1 MRGREITLWLDER
14 WYDALSKQLK
24 GETLEGHLENV
35 LDEMCNQLPQR
46 EYERTSHELWAEQQ
60 AEEEAR
66 EAARRFAVFHVTE
79 SGSSDYIL
87 AEENLELLSGRPPS
101 AQLHPQAARRGAPT
115 ALSKRCRA
123 PSGSLR
129 WSSTPMCRSGWTTP
143 AGWWVPTTSTL
154 DCGDM
159 EAVSIMDGWK
169 RFRIRDVSTAAYFAM
184 KKGNAAPDERWR
196 IFLDRL
202 EERSLIQEPEPEYLT
217 GSRRLCAEDISFA
230 EDIIQNDNLLEFYM
244 EVSFNADEVFGTD
257 VCTSENDDWL
267 NIYANYDL
275 DARRVCDT
283 LEVYLQRGNG
293 DEEAFKYRLSA
304 EEQALLL
311 PKMNTYCQEHW
322 GQSLEECSADY
333 LAEQSKELPEMQM

>member
-24 GETLEGHLENV
+24 GETLEEHLENI

-46 EYERTSHELWAEQQ
+46 EYERISHELWAEQQ

-79 SGSSDYIL
+79 NGSSDYIL
-87 AEENLELLSGRPPS
+87 AEEKLELLS
-101 AQLHPQAARRGAPT
+101 AARRLRSYIRKPPDEAPYRFVETLLHIQRISQEEFNSYVSERLDNTGRVVGAYDID
-115 ALSKRCRA
+115 
-123 PSGSLR
+123 
-129 WSSTPMCRSGWTTP
+129 
-143 AGWWVPTTSTL
+143 L
-154 DCGDM
+154 DSGDM

-169 RFRIRDVSTAAYFAM
+169 RFR
-184 KKGNAAPDERWR
+184 
-196 IFLDRL
+196 
-202 EERSLIQEPEPEYLT
+202 
-217 GSRRLCAEDISFA
+217 
-230 EDIIQNDNLLEFYM
+230 
-244 EVSFNADEVFGTD
+244 
-257 VCTSENDDWL
+257 WL

-322 GQSLEECSADY
+322 GQSLEECCADY

>member
-24 GETLEGHLENV
+24 GETLEEHLENI

-46 EYERTSHELWAEQQ
+46 EYERISHELWAEQQ

-79 SGSSDYIL
+79 NGSSDYIL
-87 AEENLELLSGRPPS
+87 AEENLELLRVTCRLRSYIRKPPGEAPHRFVETLPRTQRISQEEFNSYVSERLDNTGRVV
-101 AQLHPQAARRGAPT
+101 GAYDID
-115 ALSKRCRA
+115 
-123 PSGSLR
+123 
-129 WSSTPMCRSGWTTP
+129 
-143 AGWWVPTTSTL
+143 L
-154 DCGDM
+154 DSGDM

-202 EERSLIQEPEPEYLT
+202 EERTLNQEPEPEYLT

-244 EVSFNADEVFGTD
+244 EVSFNADQVFGTD

-275 DARRVCDT
+275 EARRVCDT
-283 LEVYLQRGNG
+283 LELYLQRGNG

-322 GQSLEECSADY
+322 GQSLEECCADY

>member
-24 GETLEGHLENV
+24 GETLEEHLENI
-35 LDEMCNQLPQR
+35 LDEMCNQLPHR
-46 EYERTSHELWAEQQ
+46 EYERISHELWAEQQ

-79 SGSSDYIL
+79 NGSSDYIL
-87 AEENLELLSGRPPS
+87 AEEKLELLST
-101 AQLHPQAARRGAPT
+101 ARR
-115 ALSKRCRA
+115 
-123 PSGSLR
+123 LR
-129 WSSTPMCRSGWTTP
+129 SY
-143 AGWWVPTTSTL
+143 
-154 DCGDM
+154 
-159 EAVSIMDGWK
+159 
-169 RFRIRDVSTAAYFAM
+169 IR
-184 KKGNAAPDERWR
+184 KPPDEAPHRFVETLLHTQR
-196 IFLDRL
+196 ISQEEFNSYVSERL
-202 EERSLIQEPEPEYLT
+202 EERTLHQEPESEYLT

-230 EDIIQNDNLLEFYM
+230 DEIIQNDNLLEFYM
-244 EVSFNADEVFGTD
+244 EVSFNADQVFGTD

-333 LAEQSKELPEMQM
+333 LAEQSQELPEMQM

>member
-24 GETLEGHLENV
+24 GETLEEHLENI
-35 LDEMCNQLPQR
+35 LDEMCNQLPHR
-46 EYERTSHELWAEQQ
+46 EYERISHELWAEQQ

-79 SGSSDYIL
+79 NGSSDYIL
-87 AEENLELLSGRPPS
+87 AEENLELL
-101 AQLHPQAARRGAPT
+101 QAA
-115 ALSKRCRA
+115 CR
-123 PSGSLR
+123 LR
-129 WSSTPMCRSGWTTP
+129 SY
-143 AGWWVPTTSTL
+143 
-154 DCGDM
+154 
-159 EAVSIMDGWK
+159 
-169 RFRIRDVSTAAYFAM
+169 IR
-184 KKGNAAPDERWR
+184 KPPDEAPHRFVETLLHTQR
-196 IFLDRL
+196 ISQEEFNSYVSERL
-202 EERSLIQEPEPEYLT
+202 EERTLHQEPESEYLT

-244 EVSFNADEVFGTD
+244 EVSFNADQVFGTD

-293 DEEAFKYRLSA
+293 DEEAFKYRLCA

-311 PKMNTYCQEHW
+311 LKMNTYCQEHW

-333 LAEQSKELPEMQM
+333 LAEQSQELPEMQM